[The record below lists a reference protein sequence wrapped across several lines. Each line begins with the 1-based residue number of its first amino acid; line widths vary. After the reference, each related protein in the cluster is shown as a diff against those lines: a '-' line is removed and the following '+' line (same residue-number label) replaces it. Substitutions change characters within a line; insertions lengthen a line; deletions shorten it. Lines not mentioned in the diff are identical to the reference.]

1 MEIYEMISKLPATG
15 QIILII
21 IGIIFVIRFIRFLF
35 TNWYI
40 SRILS
45 LAVAVFAL
53 VNVIA
58 MGEDLHLGHALPL
71 GIVCAV
77 SYMIWFGP
85 SLFTVEYEAVDLGV
99 DSFGNSITFV
109 RETGGFLIAVI
120 FTTAISYAIN
130 YVLLGMSDGKLA
142 IAVPVILILMNLRGL
157 FRR

>member
-53 VNVIA
+53 VRSRIDNIIFVK
-58 MGEDLHLGHALPL
+58 PL
-71 GIVCAV
+71 LLKA
-77 SYMIWFGP
+77 FGR
-85 SLFTVEYEAVDLGV
+85 
-99 DSFGNSITFV
+99 FV
-109 RETGGFLIAVI
+109 GFC
-120 FTTAISYAIN
+120 
-130 YVLLGMSDGKLA
+130 
-142 IAVPVILILMNLRGL
+142 
-157 FRR
+157 